1 MRDESEDKRERLD
14 AAKAAVPY
22 WHARL
27 SSTELSSPGKQHRSS
42 IMSMITD
49 EMRARRVRVVC
60 AEGEGEGR
68 FRLALVRKQR
78 TFLDGAT
85 PPA

>member
-49 EMRARRVRVVC
+49 EMRARPYASFVPKVK
-60 AEGEGEGR
+60 AKGD
-68 FRLALVRKQR
+68 F
-78 TFLDGAT
+78 DWH
-85 PPA
+85 